1 MQIEKDSRQVPK
13 VKDIMADVKYCD
25 ILYCYFQN
33 LSTWDGVKGHPRTFT
48 KKEKNFSKISAEL
61 KISRQTISKKFNNL
75 LEIGLIRDNGKDYEL
90 VILDADIASLIPVE
104 TLKVL
109 VSALNEN
116 AISVFVYLLNR
127 FIAAGE
133 QEFLFTKSQLK
144 AILGFSTNT
153 RSNDYVID
161 GILTVLQKLDLIKIE
176 IRNVLD
182 EPSGEIK
189 SYFYL
194 VSATNKIKT
203 ING

>member
-1 MQIEKDSRQVPK
+1 MKIEKDSRQVPK

-33 LSTWDGVKGHPRTFT
+33 LSKWDGIIGHPRTFT

-75 LEIGLIRDNGKDYEL
+75 LELGLIKETDNNYEL

-104 TLKVL
+104 TLKIL

-116 AISVFVYLLNR
+116 AISIYVYLLNR
-127 FIAAGE
+127 FIANKE
-133 QEFLFTKSQLK
+133 QEFMFTKSQLK
-144 AILGFSTNT
+144 TMLGFSTNT

-161 GILTVLQKLDLIKIE
+161 GILTVLQKLGLIKVE
-176 IRNVLD
+176 IRNILD
-182 EPSGEIK
+182 EPSNEVK

-194 VSATNKIKT
+194 VNAYNKIA
-203 ING
+203 

>member
-33 LSTWDGVKGHPRTFT
+33 LSEWDGVKGHPRTFS
-48 KKEKNFSKISAEL
+48 KKDKNFSKISAEL
-61 KISRQTISKKFNNL
+61 KISRQTVSKKFNNL
-75 LEIGLIRDNGKDYEL
+75 LEIGLIRDTGKNFEL

-104 TLKVL
+104 TLKIL

-116 AISVFVYLLNR
+116 AISVYVYLLNR

-161 GILTVLQKLDLIKIE
+161 GILTVLQKLELIKIE
-176 IRNVLD
+176 SRAML
-182 EPSGEIK
+182 EECSGEVK
-189 SYFYL
+189 NYLYL
-194 VSATNKIKT
+194 VNATNKIM
-203 ING
+203 

>member
-1 MQIEKDSRQVPK
+1 MKIEKDSRQVPK

-33 LSTWDGVKGHPRTFT
+33 LSKWDGIIGHPRTFT
-48 KKEKNFSKISAEL
+48 KKEKNFSKISAAL

-75 LEIGLIRDNGKDYEL
+75 LELGLIKEIGSDYEL
-90 VILDADIASLIPVE
+90 VILDADIASLIPFE

-116 AISVFVYLLNR
+116 AISIYVYLLNR
-127 FIAAGE
+127 FIANKE
-133 QEFLFTKSQLK
+133 QEFMFTKSQLK
-144 AILGFSTNT
+144 TMLGFSTNT

-161 GILTVLQKLDLIKIE
+161 GILTVLQKLELIKVE

-182 EPSGEIK
+182 EPSNEVK
-189 SYFYL
+189 SCFYL
-194 VSATNKIKT
+194 VNAYNKIS
-203 ING
+203 

>member
-1 MQIEKDSRQVPK
+1 MKIEKDSRQVPK

-33 LSTWDGVKGHPRTFT
+33 LSKWDGIIGHPRTFT

-75 LEIGLIRDNGKDYEL
+75 LELGLIKETNNNNYEL

-116 AISVFVYLLNR
+116 AISIYVYLLNR
-127 FIAAGE
+127 FVANKE
-133 QEFLFTKSQLK
+133 QEFMFTKSQLK
-144 AILGFSTNT
+144 AMLGFSINT

-161 GILTVLQKLDLIKIE
+161 GILTVLQKLELITVE
-176 IRNVLD
+176 IRNILD
-182 EPSGEIK
+182 EPSNEVK
-189 SYFYL
+189 SCLYL
-194 VSATNKIKT
+194 INAHNKIS
-203 ING
+203 